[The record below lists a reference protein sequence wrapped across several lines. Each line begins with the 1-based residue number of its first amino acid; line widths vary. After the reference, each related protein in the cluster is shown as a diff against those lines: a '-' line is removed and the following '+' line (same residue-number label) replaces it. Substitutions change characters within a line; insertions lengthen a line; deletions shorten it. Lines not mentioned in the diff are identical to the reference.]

1 MVSPGILNLTL
12 PQGGTW
18 EVSLTYK
25 ASNGTPVNLSGY
37 TARMQV
43 RSSYSSPTAVLSLT
57 DTAGITLGGADGTV
71 QIAVSA
77 TTSATIEAAQYVY
90 DLEVVSG
97 GGTVTRLVQGTF
109 TVTPE
114 VTR

>member
-1 MVSPGILNLTL
+1 MVSPGILNLTF
-12 PQGGTW
+12 PQGATW
-18 EVSLTYK
+18 DLSLTYK
-25 ASNGTPVNLSGY
+25 ASNGTPVNLTNY

-43 RSSYSSPTAVLSLT
+43 RSSYASATAVLSLT
-57 DTAGITLGGADGTV
+57 DTAGITLGGAAGTV
-71 QIAVSA
+71 VVAVSA
-77 TTSATIEAAQYVY
+77 STAATIEANQYVY
-90 DLEVVSG
+90 DLELVSG